1 MLLII
6 YQVPGGMMITG
17 AMLQFYK
24 LYHKWSSGSSSI
36 NLSMPWGTTPTARQV
51 ELMDGITVTDADG
64 EVACQ
69 SRVAAREGIA
79 KVLNSS

>member
-1 MLLII
+1 M
-6 YQVPGGMMITG
+6 
-17 AMLQFYK
+17 
-24 LYHKWSSGSSSI
+24 
-36 NLSMPWGTTPTARQV
+36 RQV

-79 KVLNSS
+79 KVLPSS